1 MYNEVEYIGSLVK
14 VDNGNI
20 AAVTD
25 GINTCINEYLYVIS
39 KKIII
44 FRWGAYGFSFY
55 NN

>member
-25 GINTCINEYLYVIS
+25 GINTCINEY
-39 KKIII
+39 
-44 FRWGAYGFSFY
+44 FFSCYHFVY
-55 NN
+55 YSIL